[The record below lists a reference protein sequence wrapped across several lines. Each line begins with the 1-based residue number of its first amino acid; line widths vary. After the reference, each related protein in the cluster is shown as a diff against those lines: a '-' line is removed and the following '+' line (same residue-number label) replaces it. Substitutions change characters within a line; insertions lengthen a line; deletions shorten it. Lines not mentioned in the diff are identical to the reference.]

1 MKNTEL
7 DKRIRAM
14 KEVILNIHRSASEL
28 DTIVQRIENVSKIA
42 NETDEDYRRMGVII
56 KREFQHRKEMNRIFG
71 FDVLEERE
79 DFAWEKLLASVEK

>member
-14 KEVILNIHRSASEL
+14 KEVILNIHRSAAEL

-56 KREFQHRKEMNRIFG
+56 KREFQHRQEMNRVFG